1 MERQKIIRMTGE
13 SNKTMR
19 ETSTKPAQL
28 QERESERRQ
37 ETLESVREKGEL
49 NESTHRARNARD

>member
-1 MERQKIIRMTGE
+1 MMERQKIIRMTRE

-28 QERESERRQ
+28 QEKERESERRQ
-37 ETLESVREKGEL
+37 ETLQSVREKGEL
-49 NESTHRARNARD
+49 NESTYRD